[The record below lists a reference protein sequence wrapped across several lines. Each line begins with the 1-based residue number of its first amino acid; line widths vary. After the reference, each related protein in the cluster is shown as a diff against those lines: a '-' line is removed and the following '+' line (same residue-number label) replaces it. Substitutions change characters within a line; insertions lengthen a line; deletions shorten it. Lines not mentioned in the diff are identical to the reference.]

1 MATKRRRG
9 KRRTRQGGGKLF
21 LFSGM
26 VAIACVVLLFA
37 NALYR
42 DEPGSS
48 LTIPSIKQ
56 SEQSGSPKPS
66 NPSKPITPAEQA
78 TGQSLPSPASQTVT
92 VSQPVSG
99 GEPPIQIQPVER
111 IVEFV
116 IPQAKGRA
124 RLAFV
129 IDDGGQQLDTL
140 RAYLDIP
147 MPLAVAVMPG
157 LPLTK
162 ESAAMVVAAGKELML
177 HQPMQSV
184 NLDLWPGPGSIEPDM
199 SAGQILALVT
209 ANLEELGIGVRG
221 MNNHEGSLITADKE
235 RIGAV
240 LDAALDYGVFF
251 MDSRT
256 TSGTKAPEAAR
267 ERGMR
272 ILERDIFLDNV
283 LDRDAMFAQ
292 VYEGLELANKNGKA
306 IMIGHVD
313 KSAGIL
319 PELLADLFPA
329 LEAAGYEVV
338 CPSQLMKD

>member
-1 MATKRRRG
+1 MATERRRG
-9 KRRTRQGGGKLF
+9 KRKARHGGGKLF
-21 LFSGM
+21 LFSGI

-42 DEPGSS
+42 EDPAPS
-48 LTIPSIKQ
+48 LTFSSIEQ
-56 SEQSGSPKPS
+56 ELPGEQSG
-66 NPSKPITPAEQA
+66 QA
-78 TGQSLPSPASQTVT
+78 AGQPLPSSRPA
-92 VSQPVSG
+92 PDARDG
-99 GEPPIQIQPVER
+99 GEPPVQIRPVER
-111 IVEFV
+111 PVEFV

-162 ESAAMVVAAGKELML
+162 ESAEMVIAAGKELML

-184 NLDLWPGPGSIEPDM
+184 NLDLWPGPGFIGPDM
-199 SAGQILALVT
+199 SAEQILALVT

-256 TSGTKAPEAAR
+256 TSATMAPEAAR

-319 PELLADLFPA
+319 PGLLEDLYPA
-329 LEAAGYEVV
+329 LGAAGYEVV
-338 CPSQLMKD
+338 CPSQLMRD

>member
-1 MATKRRRG
+1 MATKQRRG

-21 LFSGM
+21 LFAGT

-48 LTIPSIKQ
+48 RAISSI
-56 SEQSGSPKPS
+56 EQ
-66 NPSKPITPAEQA
+66 AEQTQHA
-78 TGQSLPSPASQTVT
+78 AGQTLPSSPSDLTAPAAQPVPA
-92 VSQPVSG
+92 SQPVSG
-99 GEPPIQIQPVER
+99 GEPPIQIHPVER
-111 IVEFV
+111 PVEFV

-184 NLDLWPGPGSIEPDM
+184 KLDLWPGPGFIGPDM
-199 SAGQILALVT
+199 GLEEIKALVT

-272 ILERDIFLDNV
+272 ILERDIFVDNV

-319 PELLADLFPA
+319 PELLADLYPA

>member
-1 MATKRRRG
+1 MATKRRQG
-9 KRRTRQGGGKLF
+9 KKRARQGGGKLF
-21 LFSGM
+21 LFSGA

-42 DEPGSS
+42 NEEAPSQTISS
-48 LTIPSIKQ
+48 I
-56 SEQSGSPKPS
+56 EH
-66 NPSKPITPAEQA
+66 PAGQTDGRPQA
-78 TGQSLPSPASQTVT
+78 PSPAEPVAP
-92 VSQPVSG
+92 VSGQPVSG
-99 GEPPIQIQPVER
+99 GEPPIQIHPVER
-111 IVEFV
+111 PVEFV
-116 IPQAKGRA
+116 IPQARGRA

-184 NLDLWPGPGSIEPDM
+184 NLDLWPGPGFIGPDM
-199 SAGQILALVT
+199 SEGQILALVT

-240 LDAALDYGVFF
+240 LDAARDYGVFF

-256 TSGTKAPEAAR
+256 TAGTMAPEAAR

-319 PELLADLFPA
+319 PELLADLYPA